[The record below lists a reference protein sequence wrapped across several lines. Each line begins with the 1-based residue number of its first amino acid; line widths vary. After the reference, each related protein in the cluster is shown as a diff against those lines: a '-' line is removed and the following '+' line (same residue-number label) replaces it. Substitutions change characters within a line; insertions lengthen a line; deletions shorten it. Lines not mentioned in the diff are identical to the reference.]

1 MAGTAPV
8 SFIASLFA
16 ESSLT
21 RLCGLFPTEDF
32 EFVAVGVFKEK
43 RVVSGAVICTNF
55 RAFQISSADL
65 AHELGDLVDFF
76 TRVRPKSD
84 SRAVGLMMSIF
95 RETKKV
101 RRLVAAGRIKRSP
114 FRIGTIGRESE
125 YGPKLL
131 VKLPRAAE
139 VFDGQINVI
148 QSSCFHLKK
157 IPSPGDFV
165 IRPGIATGRSA
176 ERIEVRES

>member
-8 SFIASLFA
+8 SFIASLFV
-16 ESSLT
+16 ESSSI
-21 RLCGLFPTEDF
+21 RNDGLFAAADF
-32 EFVAVGVFKEK
+32 EFVALGVLKKK
-43 RVVSGAVICTNF
+43 RVVSRAVVCTNF
-55 RAFQISSADL
+55 RTFQLSSADL

-114 FRIGTIGRESE
+114 FRIGTIGRESDC
-125 YGPKLL
+125 GQKLF
-131 VKLPRAAE
+131 VKLPRDLQVSNA
-139 VFDGQINVI
+139 QINVI
-148 QSSCFHLKK
+148 QSSCFHFMDSTLTS
-157 IPSPGDFV
+157 ILSLRER
-165 IRPGIATGRSA
+165 RP
-176 ERIEVRES
+176 

>member
-8 SFIASLFA
+8 SFIASLFV
-16 ESSLT
+16 ESSSI
-21 RLCGLFPTEDF
+21 RNDGLFPAADF

-43 RVVSGAVICTNF
+43 RVVSWAVICTNF
-55 RAFQISSADL
+55 RAFQIPSADL

-95 RETKKV
+95 RETKKF

-114 FRIGTIGRESE
+114 FRIGTIGREPE
-125 YGPKLL
+125 CGQKLL
-131 VKLPRAAE
+131 VKLPRDFE
-139 VFDGQINVI
+139 VLNAQINVI
-148 QSSCFHLKK
+148 QSSCFHLW
-157 IPSPGDFV
+157 
-165 IRPGIATGRSA
+165 T
-176 ERIEVRES
+176 E